1 MSPTK
6 FRLRTFG
13 GLILE
18 AGNQSGPLLV
28 AHRKRLAFLALLASA
43 GRAGM
48 SRDRLLAYLWPE
60 SGTDQGRNSLYQLL
74 FGLRRELGAESI
86 TGNGELWLNPDMI
99 ESDVDLFQDAMS
111 AGRQIDAAELYR
123 GPFLDGFYLR
133 GLPEFE
139 RWTEE
144 ERARHAAAYGEALEV
159 LATSAAAVGDALA
172 AAEWWRRRAILQPLS
187 ARVAKAYAETLAA
200 AGDSSA
206 ALRHLSAHA
215 AFVHAELGVEP
226 DPEIS
231 SLSGRLR
238 QQPNV
243 IGTNDGERVRALAP
257 GTLATSSSKNPET
270 AVQRQAI
277 EPPHRARSARIGRR
291 LAFAAPAAAALVLVS
306 VLAVK
311 NNDRYEPNSVLVA
324 PFQNETGDEAL
335 DPLSRIAA
343 DWLTGGLAR
352 TGLLDVM
359 DSRAAA
365 DFLSDS
371 LGRTR
376 PALAMAQ
383 HASAGTLVDGVI
395 YRRGDSLRALARIVR
410 VSDGSVL
417 VELDPV
423 SAPVNDPQRLL
434 EPLRQKVMGAFA
446 VLSDSRLQQW
456 VRTPSAPPTYA
467 SYVEYARGLDGI
479 TQRHL
484 DSAGAH
490 VMRAVALDTCFAKAK
505 TLLLELSDLPA
516 VRRVPNASAFIDSL
530 EHDMVAARD
539 GLTPYDQAALDAA
552 IAYRHSNWAARLD
565 AARRMIAIAPRSSN
579 ARYTY
584 AHALLANNFFAEAAA
599 QLDQIDTGHS
609 WLGHLEYLW
618 VWKIRAHHLNAD
630 YAGALRDA
638 VRARELFPAD
648 FGLCLFVPDQYA
660 ALGNETEM
668 NAAIANCLAA
678 AGPKVDAGMLFSVA
692 VELDAHGH
700 EEQARRLWERI
711 LAAHLAKNPQ
721 DPAPAIRARL
731 GRWAEAYAALHPD
744 TTRVYARGQYGV
756 FAARAGDRVTAQ
768 REMEWLGER
777 SRTSPESECD
787 VWRAAITLALG
798 DRDGAIALLRQAVAE
813 GMVPAFNLHAHPLF
827 HELDAYEP
835 YRDLTK
841 PKITG
846 S

>member
-1 MSPTK
+1 MGPTK

-13 GLILE
+13 GLILQV
-18 AGNQSGPLLV
+18 GDQSGPLLA

-43 GRAGM
+43 GNAGM

-60 SGTDQGRNSLYQLL
+60 SDTDQGRNSLYQLL

-86 TGNGELWLNPDMI
+86 TGNGELWLNPDLI
-99 ESDVDLFQDAMS
+99 EGDVVLFRDAM
-111 AGRQIDAAELYR
+111 AGGRHIDAVELYR

-133 GLPEFE
+133 GHPEFE

-144 ERARHAAAYGEALEV
+144 ERARHAAAYGEALEG
-159 LATSAAAVGDALA
+159 LATNAAALGDAVGA
-172 AAEWWRRRAILQPLS
+172 GEWWRRRAILQPLS
-187 ARVAKAYAETLAA
+187 ARVAKAYAEALAA

-206 ALRHLSAHA
+206 ALRHLSTHA
-215 AFVHAELGVEP
+215 AFVRAELGVEP
-226 DPEIS
+226 DAEIS
-231 SLSGRLR
+231 SLGGRLR
-238 QQPNV
+238 QQPSV
-243 IGTNDGERVRALAP
+243 IGANGDERVRALAP
-257 GTLATSSSKNPET
+257 GTLATSSSKDLEP
-270 AVQRQAI
+270 AAQRQAT
-277 EPPHRARSARIGRR
+277 EPRRHARSAGVGRR
-291 LAFAAPAAAALVLVS
+291 LAFAAPLAAALVLIS

-311 NNDRYEPNSVLVA
+311 KYDRYEPNTVLVA
-324 PFQNETGDEAL
+324 PFQNETGDEVL

-365 DFLSDS
+365 DLLRDS
-371 LGRTR
+371 IGHAR
-376 PALAMAQ
+376 PALAVAQ

-395 YRRGDSLRALARIVR
+395 YKRGDSLRALARIVR

-446 VLSDSRLQQW
+446 VLSDSRLRQW
-456 VRTPSAPPTYA
+456 VRAPSAPPTYA

-479 TQRHL
+479 TQRHS
-484 DSAGAH
+484 DSAGVH
-490 VMRAVALDTCFAKAK
+490 VMRAVALDSSFAQAK
-505 TLLLELSDLPA
+505 SLLLELSDLPA
-516 VRRVPNASAFIDSL
+516 VRRVPNATAFIDSL
-530 EHDMVAARD
+530 EHVMVEARD
-539 GLTPYDQAALDAA
+539 GLTPYDQATLDAA
-552 IAYRHSNWAARLD
+552 VAYRHSNWAARLD
-565 AARRMIAIAPRSSN
+565 AARRMVEIAPRSSN

-584 AHALLANNFFAEAAA
+584 AHALIANNFFAEAAA
-599 QLDQIDTGHS
+599 QLDQINIEHS
-609 WLGHLEYLW
+609 WLGHLEYFW
-618 VWKIRAHHLNAD
+618 FWKIRAHHLNGD
-630 YAGALRDA
+630 YAGALREA
-638 VRARELFPAD
+638 RRARALFPAN

-660 ALGNETEM
+660 ALGNETGM
-668 NAAIANCLAA
+668 NAAIANCLATG
-678 AGPKVDAGMLFSVA
+678 GPTVNAGMLFSVA
-692 VELDAHGH
+692 AELDAHGH

-711 LAAHLAKNPQ
+711 LAARLAKNPKA
-721 DPAPAIRARL
+721 PAPEIRARI

-744 TTRVYARGQYGV
+744 TTRVYGRGQYGV

-768 REMEWLGER
+768 YEAEWLGER
-777 SRTSPESECD
+777 SRISPDSDCE
-787 VWRAAITLALG
+787 VWHAAIALALG

-827 HELDAYEP
+827 HELDKYEP

-841 PKITG
+841 PKIAG